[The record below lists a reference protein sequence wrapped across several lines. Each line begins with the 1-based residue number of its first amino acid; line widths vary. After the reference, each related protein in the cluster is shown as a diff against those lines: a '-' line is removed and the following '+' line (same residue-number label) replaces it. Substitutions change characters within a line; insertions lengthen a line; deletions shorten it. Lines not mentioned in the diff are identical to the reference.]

1 MLDKLE
7 QIRAEGFDRISGA
20 PDREKLEM
28 IRKELTG
35 KKSSLQEVLKSL
47 GGLDPDM
54 RKSVGMK
61 ANEVKNLFAEK
72 IRQKE
77 EEPALIEAYLSHID
91 EASVHVTYNGASFDI
106 PFIKNRAR
114 L

>member
-1 MLDKLE
+1 ML
-7 QIRAEGFDRISGA
+7 
-20 PDREKLEM
+20 EKLEKIREEGFM
-28 IRKELTG
+28 RIAESTNPAMLEAVRKELTG

-61 ANEVKNLFAEK
+61 ANEVKNLFADRGSISSRRRDRPDTSWNRGE
-72 IRQKE
+72 RWC
-77 EEPALIEAYLSHID
+77 
-91 EASVHVTYNGASFDI
+91 ASSYNSDV
-106 PFIKNRAR
+106 